1 MNSLSDCIYLLPAH
15 RAEMEADVNAKAP
28 EEACGI
34 VAGRGNHSHLVIPVT
49 NTLHSEFRFRMD
61 PEEEL
66 RAFLL
71 IEEKGLDILAIYHS
85 HPQGIYKPSVTD
97 LDEVTFLGI
106 IYLIWY
112 MLDNKW
118 ECRGYLMKS
127 QMEYDE
133 VPVVITEGS
142 NES

>member
-1 MNSLSDCIYLLPAH
+1 MNNLPNCLYLHPTH
-15 RAEMEADVNAKAP
+15 RAEMEADVSAKAP

-34 VAGRGNHSHLVIPVT
+34 LAGKGNLSHLVIPVT
-49 NTLHSEFRFRMD
+49 NMLHSEFRFRMD
-61 PEEEL
+61 PKEEL

-71 IEEKGLDILAIYHS
+71 VEDNGLEILAIYHS
-85 HPQGIYKPSVTD
+85 HPQGINKPSITD

-112 MLDNKW
+112 MQDDKW

-127 QMEYDE
+127 QIEYDE
-133 VPVVITEGS
+133 VPVIITEVS

>member
-1 MNSLSDCIYLLPAH
+1 MNNLPNCLYLHPTH
-15 RAEMEADVNAKAP
+15 RADMEADVSAKAP

-34 VAGRGNHSHLVIPVT
+34 VAGKGNHSHLVVPVT
-49 NTLHSEFRFRMD
+49 NMLHSEFRFRMD

-71 IEEKGLDILAIYHS
+71 VEDKGLEILAIYHS
-85 HPQGIYKPSVTD
+85 HPQGINKPSATD
-97 LDEVTFLGI
+97 LEEVTFLGI

-112 MLDNKW
+112 MQDNKW

-127 QMEYDE
+127 QIEYDE
-133 VPVVITEGS
+133 VPVIITEES